1 MSDDKTNKSIP
12 ALTIEDPHEADSFY
26 VKYYNQPFYIDKTLL
41 IKELFKKR
49 HVLIIAPS
57 RFGKS
62 LNMNMMRR
70 FVEIEVDKEGSPIE
84 LDVDEDNRCLKEVQP
99 TSRNFKLFQGK
110 NIFKE
115 KEIMFEHFGK
125 YPTIYVDFSE
135 MTGDNFKQIVYTLK
149 LVINRAFRKHRYLQ
163 HNPWWVYSGYNKKTF
178 MRYYDTEEC
187 MSLSLAEIKAGLR
200 ILSGI
205 LHDYYNRKV
214 FVFIDEFDEPV
225 NSMVYEDELKPRHR
239 KQTIKLIQT
248 IIRNLLEGNEFV
260 ERSLSNACHQ
270 FSSILSKS
278 VNNVTICAFLQ
289 NHLFT
294 KFYGFEETEVK
305 NLLEKVGLIEG
316 FYNIKYM
323 HDGYQTN
330 DGPNI
335 KIYSPWAIS
344 KYICNK
350 AL

>member
-1 MSDDKTNKSIP
+1 MD
-12 ALTIEDPHEADSFY
+12 
-26 VKYYNQPFYIDKTLL
+26 
-41 IKELFKKR
+41 
-49 HVLIIAPS
+49 
-57 RFGKS
+57 
-62 LNMNMMRR
+62 MMRR
-70 FVEIEVDKEGSPIE
+70 FVEIEVDEEGYPIE

-115 KEIMFEHFGK
+115 KKVMFEHFGK

-135 MTGDNFKQIVYTLK
+135 MSGDNFKEVVDSLK
-149 LVINRAFRKHRYLQ
+149 IIINRAFRKHRYLQ
-163 HNPWWVYSGYNKKTF
+163 HNPWWVYSRYNKKTF
-178 MRYYDTEEC
+178 MRYYDTAEC
-187 MSLSLAEIKAGLR
+187 MSLSLAEIKAGLT

-214 FVFIDEFDEPV
+214 FVFIDEFDAPV
-225 NSMVYEDELKPRHR
+225 SSMVYDDELKPRHR
-239 KQTIKLIQT
+239 KKTIKLIQG
-248 IIRNLLEGNEFV
+248 IIGDLLKGNKFV

-278 VNNVTICAFLQ
+278 ANNVTICDFLQ

-294 KFYGFEETEVK
+294 KFYGFEETEVE

-316 FYNIKYM
+316 FNNIKDM
-323 HDGYQTN
+323 HNGYETN
-330 DGPNI
+330 DGRNI

-350 AL
+350 TLGVYWSAGVPSEIEEGIAHFKIRPKIAKI